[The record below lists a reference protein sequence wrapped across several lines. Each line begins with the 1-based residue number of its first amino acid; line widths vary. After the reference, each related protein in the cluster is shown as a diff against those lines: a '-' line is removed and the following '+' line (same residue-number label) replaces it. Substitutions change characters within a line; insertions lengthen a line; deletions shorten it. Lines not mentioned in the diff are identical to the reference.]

1 MSRPAPGE
9 VWWAKRSG
17 EPWWPAVVLPRE
29 EVGGGGHSSQ
39 GGGGWRRREGG
50 VLRYRCVFLQQGR
63 AWAWVAREA
72 MARFTSQTW
81 GPARA
86 GCYRVNDHK

>member
-29 EVGGGGHSSQ
+29 EGGGGHSSQ
-39 GGGGWRRREGG
+39 GVGGWRRREGG

>member
-29 EVGGGGHSSQ
+29 EGGGGHSSQ

-86 GCYRVNDHK
+86 DCYRVNDHK

>member
-29 EVGGGGHSSQ
+29 EVDGGGHSSQ
-39 GGGGWRRREGG
+39 AGGGWRREGG
-50 VLRYRCVFLQQGR
+50 VPMYRCVFLQHGR

-72 MARFTSQTW
+72 MARFTRQTW

-86 GCYRVNDHK
+86 ACYRINDHK